1 MSNLCSAPWRGLHIQ
16 VDGGISTCCAAGF
29 KLGNINSDTIESALK
44 SDKIKKIRDSI
55 KKGILPKDYCKF
67 CINAK
72 RDGLSAE
79 QDWHNSLNK
88 DFDITTA
95 TNEYQYPVIFDARWN
110 NTCNSVCVY
119 CNPTFSSKWSSI
131 MNTKE
136 TKVVNDN
143 KQKIKKFFLDKGSQL
158 KTVAMVGGE
167 PLLIKENAD
176 LLEVIPKNVN
186 ITVISNFSSDVTK
199 SKVFEKLLQ
208 RQNVNWQIS
217 LENVEDRYEY
227 VRQGSKWRSLLDNLK
242 ILGNEVRNPPEDND
256 HEIQF
261 MSLFHLLNATHLC
274 ELKEFAKEAVNYFP
288 HKFKRP
294 DPYKKHIEI
303 VWQDYSNPKELAL
316 DSYGI
321 DVLQQVIDE
330 IKSYLKTDVT
340 ELENTYFTNKIKEFS
355 RVSKSTNAD
364 VKKNFQTFIDRNEKI
379 FNNAGYFN
387 KLWPELSFLD
397 A

>member
-1 MSNLCSAPWRGLHIQ
+1 
-16 VDGGISTCCAAGF
+16 
-29 KLGNINSDTIESALK
+29 
-44 SDKIKKIRDSI
+44 
-55 KKGILPKDYCKF
+55 
-67 CINAK
+67 
-72 RDGLSAE
+72 
-79 QDWHNSLNK
+79 
-88 DFDITTA
+88 
-95 TNEYQYPVIFDARWN
+95 
-110 NTCNSVCVY
+110 
-119 CNPTFSSKWSSI
+119 
-131 MNTKE
+131 
-136 TKVVNDN
+136 
-143 KQKIKKFFLDKGSQL
+143 
-158 KTVAMVGGE
+158 
-167 PLLIKENAD
+167 
-176 LLEVIPKNVN
+176 
-186 ITVISNFSSDVTK
+186 
-199 SKVFEKLLQ
+199 
-208 RQNVNWQIS
+208 
-217 LENVEDRYEY
+217 
-227 VRQGSKWRSLLDNLK
+227 
-242 ILGNEVRNPPEDND
+242 
-256 HEIQF
+256 